1 MYFKYFNIKKVIMK
15 NERKVN
21 FSIMLSIIALFLII
35 AIIVIWCISTK
46 EFSVVTED
54 TFISVCSGLISLALP
69 IVIGYQIINSLDI
82 KHSLK
87 TGEEKNEKIL
97 QDFSKSIDS
106 IKYDFEEELKNTKEI
121 NRELRNSLEIEKKER
136 ELIYQ
141 DMKVALYHG
150 KTVQNSALA
159 LYEQIELIKL
169 IIDIGKTDELR
180 ENIKLSIL
188 IINEIDAK
196 DFCSIKSDN
205 NKIVGLNGNGLFE
218 INQYEKEIKTKI
230 RNLPQISPNFTES
243 LILVEKSLDI
253 KLQYLKKGI
262 NDNFDTIE
270 ATIDKYLEQVSE
282 VL

>member
-1 MYFKYFNIKKVIMK
+1 MK

-35 AIIVIWCISTK
+35 AIVVIWCISTK
-46 EFSVVTED
+46 EFSVVTGD
-54 TFISVCSGLISLALP
+54 TFISTCIGLISLALP
-69 IVIGYQIINSLDI
+69 IIIGYQIINSLDI

-87 TGEEKNEKIL
+87 TEEEKNEKYKTDTTNLINNYK
-97 QDFSKSIDS
+97 DEFNK
-106 IKYDFEEELKNTKEI
+106 ELNKIIEI
-121 NRELRNSLEIEKKER
+121 NEKLRNLLEIEKKER

-270 ATIDKYLEQVSE
+270 ATINKYLEQVSE

>member
-1 MYFKYFNIKKVIMK
+1 MK

-21 FSIMLSIIALFLII
+21 FSIILSIIALFLII
-35 AIIVIWCISTK
+35 AIVVIWCISTK

-87 TGEEKNEKIL
+87 TGEEKNEKLL

-121 NRELRNSLEIEKKER
+121 NRELRNSLEIEKRER

-150 KTVQNSALA
+150 DVIQNSALA
-159 LYEQIELIKL
+159 LQEHIALIKL
-169 IIDIGKTDELR
+169 LIELDR
-180 ENIKLSIL
+180 TEELNENIKRSIT
-188 IINEIDAK
+188 IIKGICRR
-196 DFCSIKSDN
+196 DFHKIRPSNDKIIIPDN
-205 NKIVGLNGNGLFE
+205 PIGFFDLD
-218 INQYEKEIKTKI
+218 QYELNIKKQI
-230 RNLPQISPNFTES
+230 RDLPQINEKFMES
-243 LILVEKSLDI
+243 IILMEKSLDC
-253 KLQYLKKGI
+253 KLQYLKNGT

-282 VL
+282 GL

>member
-1 MYFKYFNIKKVIMK
+1 MK

-35 AIIVIWCISTK
+35 AIVVIWCISTK
-46 EFSVVTED
+46 EFSVVTGD
-54 TFISVCSGLISLALP
+54 TFISTCIGLISLALP

-87 TGEEKNEKIL
+87 TGEEKNEKLL
-97 QDFSKSIDS
+97 QDLSKSIDS
-106 IKYDFEEELKNTKEI
+106 IKYDFEEELKKTKEI

-169 IIDIGKTDELR
+169 IIDIGKTDELK

-196 DFCSIKSDN
+196 DFYSIKSDN
-205 NKIVGLNGNGLFE
+205 NKIVGLNGNGRFE

-262 NDNFDTIE
+262 NDNFDAIE